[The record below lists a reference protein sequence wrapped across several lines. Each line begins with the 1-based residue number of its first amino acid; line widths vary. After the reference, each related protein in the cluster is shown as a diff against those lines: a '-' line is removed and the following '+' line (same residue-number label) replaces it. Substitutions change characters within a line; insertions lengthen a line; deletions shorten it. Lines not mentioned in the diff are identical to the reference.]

1 MFDANPCIIFPELQL
16 SFQMWTDQMQDSL
29 NCKQKG
35 DAAFRHKDFKL
46 AIECYTQVVLL
57 FCFVFLTSTV
67 VADAMFLKTKPN
79 LMVQLVEHFTVLYY
93 GSLILAL

>member
-1 MFDANPCIIFPELQL
+1 MLTRVLSSMILQL

-46 AIECYTQVVLL
+46 AIESYTQVH
-57 FCFVFLTSTV
+57 FLWYWRL
-67 VADAMFLKTKPN
+67 MEN
-79 LMVQLVEHFTVLYY
+79 LHAIF
-93 GSLILAL
+93 LILILL

>member
-1 MFDANPCIIFPELQL
+1 LIIFDANSCVIFPELQL

-46 AIECYTQVVLL
+46 AIECYTQVVFL
-57 FCFVFLTSTV
+57 FCFVFLIFRMLQNISV
-67 VADAMFLKTKPN
+67 NILQLL
-79 LMVQLVEHFTVLYY
+79 LMQCF
-93 GSLILAL
+93 